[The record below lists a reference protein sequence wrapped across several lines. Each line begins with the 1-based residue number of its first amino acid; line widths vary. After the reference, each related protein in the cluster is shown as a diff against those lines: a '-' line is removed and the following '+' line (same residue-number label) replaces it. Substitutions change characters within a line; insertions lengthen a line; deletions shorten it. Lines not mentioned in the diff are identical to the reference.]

1 MTMKKLIITAD
12 DYGMSPAVNQA
23 IDEGIAAGL
32 ITSTNVMMNM
42 PVCAEAARLRETGA
56 SVGLHWVLSC
66 GAPVLPREQIP
77 SLVADNGKFYEYP
90 EFRARYRKGLI
101 RNEDIKRELLA
112 QYEKFTD
119 LVGTPDYWNTHQN
132 AHVDFGIFALF
143 VDTAARLNIRRM
155 RSHQRIYVTGSGKG
169 GSRPLLWRMT
179 EPLKA
184 RMLDCWHR
192 NAHKKGIASPEGLIV
207 ALNRADTDFPDYL
220 FPNIRWGRHELGE
233 YVIHP
238 ATACDSPYFGQL
250 TDKRIREYRLFTS
263 DTTRRVLKACGI
275 ELVSFDAL

>member
-42 PVCAEAARLRETGA
+42 PVCAEAAKLRDTGA
-56 SVGLHWVLSC
+56 SVGLHWGLSC
-66 GAPVLPREQIP
+66 GAPVLPREKIP
-77 SLVADNGKFYEYP
+77 SLVAESGDFYEYP

-101 RNEDIKRELLA
+101 RNEDIERELLA
-112 QYEKFTD
+112 QYEKFVD
-119 LVGTPDYWNTHQN
+119 LIGEPDYWNTHQN
-132 AHVDFGIFALF
+132 VHVDFKIYALF
-143 VDTAARLNIRRM
+143 VDFAARLNIRRM
-155 RSHQRIYVTGSGKG
+155 RSHQRIYVPGSGN
-169 GSRPLLWRMT
+169 SSDRSFVWRLT
-179 EPLKA
+179 EPVKS
-184 RMLDCWHR
+184 RMLDCWQG

-207 ALNRADTDFPDYL
+207 ALNRADTDHPEYL
-220 FPNIRWGRHELGE
+220 FPHIRWGNHALGE

-238 ATACDSPYFGQL
+238 AAACDSPYFGQIS
-250 TDKRIREYRLFTS
+250 DKRIREYRLFTS